1 MQDTNQPYFSVNDLK
16 LCKVPVPEGYPQS
29 QTHAGIAV
37 YNGDFYLTCS
47 PYPLL
52 KYTKFRAR
60 VKSVLQKLSKGRFG
74 QYPDADGYEN
84 PLLYKASVGDYIPT
98 EFELLLPAPLIE
110 KPIVE
115 NAISAYNSDP
125 DICIDNGRVY
135 ILNRAYSRFE
145 NDKGDTEQKVTIFL
159 ILGSIDD
166 GKFKIEDLRDITKS
180 ENSFLSPCLT
190 KLNDKYIYTHIESN
204 SAVDGKTF
212 GGIYL
217 SLVDSIEELNS
228 ITDYQRVEMNC
239 SELLP
244 WHMSL
249 FSYDGVLYTIITCTE
264 KTDKHGCISLKQYLG
279 KFDDSLDYLHIYQR
293 PLIALNSYRG
303 SACVLPDGG
312 FVLYSTTVYEKLKG
326 SISVDGRDIVV
337 ASTKFSELLTY
348 LNDES

>member
-1 MQDTNQPYFSVNDLK
+1 MQNSNQSYFSINDLK
-16 LCKVPVPEGYPQS
+16 LCKVPVPDGYPQS
-29 QTHAGIAV
+29 QTHVGIAI

-52 KYTKFRAR
+52 KYTKIRAR
-60 VKSVLQKLSKGRFG
+60 MNSVLQKLSKGRLG

-84 PLLYKASVGDYIPT
+84 PLLYKDSVGDSIPT

-125 DICIDNGRVY
+125 DIYIENGRVY
-135 ILNRAYSRFE
+135 ILNRAYFRFD
-145 NDKGDTEQKVTIFL
+145 NDNGNIDQEVIISL

-166 GKFKIEDLRDITKS
+166 GKFKIEDIQEITKS
-180 ENSFLSPCLT
+180 EDSFLSPCLT
-190 KLNDKYIYTHIESN
+190 KFNDKYIYTHIESD
-204 SAVDGKTF
+204 SAIDGKTF
-212 GGIYL
+212 GGVYL
-217 SLVDSIEELNS
+217 SFVDSIKELKS
-228 ITDYQRVEMNC
+228 ITDYQRIEMDC

-249 FSYDGVLYTIITCTE
+249 FSHEGVLYTIITCAE
-264 KTDKHGCISLKQYLG
+264 KTDKRGHIPLKQYLG
-279 KFDDSLDYLHIYQR
+279 KFDDDLAHLHIYQR

-303 SACVLPDGG
+303 SACVLPDGR

-326 SISVDGRDIVV
+326 SVSVDGRDIVV
-337 ASTKFSELLTY
+337 ASTKFSELLTC
-348 LNDES
+348 LDDED